1 MALRYTDHAL
11 ERMEKRG
18 ISEAECE
25 AAVTNDKN
33 PWQTKLKAGDH
44 LRFFYKN
51 VTVLTDKYKAV
62 VVTAFKGY
70 AGGWD
75 PKHDEGL

>member
-1 MALRYTDHAL
+1 MALNYTCHAR
-11 ERMEKRG
+11 ERMEERG

-44 LRFFYKN
+44 FRFFYDR
-51 VTVLTDKYKAV
+51 VTVITDEYKAV
-62 VVTAFKGY
+62 VVTASKGD
-70 AGGWD
+70 ARGWD
-75 PKHDEGL
+75 PEKDLL